1 MAAARAEGMAV
12 VEMAAVVTAEAMA
25 AEATA
30 EVAQEVVR
38 VVAATVEVVREEVRA
53 EVATVEVVR
62 AEAMVVETAAVAMA
76 VVMAV
81 PRSPRQHSN
90 VPRAAPSNHRNDS
103 PPHMH
108 RSLLRASPE

>member
-1 MAAARAEGMAV
+1 MVVATVEEVRAAA
-12 VEMAAVVTAEAMA
+12 AME

-30 EVAQEVVR
+30 E
-38 VVAATVEVVREEVRA
+38 AAMAA
-53 EVATVEVVR
+53 EME
-62 AEAMVVETAAVAMA
+62 AVAMA